1 MAGGGAAG
9 RAAGAAG
16 PGLFWSWA
24 EEPTLAAIMEALIKN
39 AAKQTPRGS
48 MIAAPCQFW
57 SPTNLNARA
66 HKSFARFYC
75 SHCNFARRGDG

>member
-24 EEPTLAAIMEALIKN
+24 EDSTLAAIMEALIKN
-39 AAKQTPRGS
+39 AAKQTPRAS
-48 MIAAPCQFW
+48 MIAAPC
-57 SPTNLNARA
+57 
-66 HKSFARFYC
+66 
-75 SHCNFARRGDG
+75 